1 MIWRRM
7 YCVLLCLVLCAL
19 YCFRSF
25 AGEYMLTEEDFM
37 APEGYPQVAQDDVN
51 GWLSSVPDEDMD
63 FDQYQQIM
71 EILYPELA
79 EGDEDEDDM
88 ADDED
93 DDYMEDVAVA
103 SASNARVASPSNATR
118 AKKAQTVANIMT
130 VNSPVVYSSY
140 TPYDSSI
147 STTVVTYMSDV
158 LPKLGDVHYVL
169 FRHGQYA
176 YRLVYAKDMVCD
188 GTTFTAEDAQY
199 IAYDSRYYT
208 WTSGSEGSFRL
219 QANNYIVYS
228 DLEGYPMLQ
237 SEATYY
243 WLIIFFA
250 GVALLFVIYR
260 SLFSPGRV
268 RI

>member
-1 MIWRRM
+1 MMWRRM

-25 AGEYMLTEEDFM
+25 ADEYTLTEEDFM
-37 APEGYPQVAQDDVN
+37 APEGYSQAAQDDVN

-79 EGDEDEDDM
+79 EEEENEDDM
-88 ADDED
+88 DDTED
-93 DDYMEDVAVA
+93 DDDMEDIPVASGSNARVA
-103 SASNARVASPSNATR
+103 SASNAGRT
-118 AKKAQTVANIMT
+118 KKAQTVANILT
-130 VNSPVVYSSY
+130 VNSPVLYSSY

-158 LPKLGDVHYVL
+158 LPKLGNVHYVL

-176 YRLVYAKDMVCD
+176 YRLVYAKDMVWN

-199 IAYDSRYYT
+199 VAYDSRYYT

-243 WLIIFFA
+243 WLMIFFA

>member
-1 MIWRRM
+1 
-7 YCVLLCLVLCAL
+7 
-19 YCFRSF
+19 
-25 AGEYMLTEEDFM
+25 M
-37 APEGYPQVAQDDVN
+37 APEGYPQAETNDVN

-79 EGDEDEDDM
+79 EEDEEDEDDM
-88 ADDED
+88 ADIED
-93 DDYMEDVAVA
+93 DDDMEDIPVA
-103 SASNARVASPSNATR
+103 SGSNARVASA
-118 AKKAQTVANIMT
+118 
-130 VNSPVVYSSY
+130 
-140 TPYDSSI
+140 
-147 STTVVTYMSDV
+147 YMSDV
-158 LPKLGDVHYVL
+158 LPKLGNVHYVL

-176 YRLVYAKDMVCD
+176 YRLVYAKDMICN

-208 WTSGSEGSFRL
+208 WSAGTEGSFRL

-228 DLEGYPMLQ
+228 DLAEYPMLQ
-237 SEATYY
+237 SEGTYY
-243 WLIIFFA
+243 WLIIFIA
-250 GVALLFVIYR
+250 GVAFLFVIYR

>member
-1 MIWRRM
+1 
-7 YCVLLCLVLCAL
+7 
-19 YCFRSF
+19 
-25 AGEYMLTEEDFM
+25 M